1 MSEKSDELE
10 YQAIE
15 LHFNEAMYK
24 AKQAGAHDLKPKEAC
39 HNCDEQL
46 ESSTQLFCDSDC
58 AEDYQKRKFARSQ
71 RLY

>member
-1 MSEKSDELE
+1 MSEKSDQLE

-15 LHFNEAMYK
+15 LHFNEAMHK
-24 AKQAGAHDLKPKEAC
+24 AQQAGKHDLQPDGAC
-39 HNCDEQL
+39 HNCKEPVEHPQR
-46 ESSTQLFCDSDC
+46 FCDSDC

>member
-15 LHFNEAMYK
+15 LHFNEAMHK
-24 AKQAGAHDLKPKEAC
+24 AKQAGKHDLKPNGKC
-39 HNCDEQL
+39 HNCGEDI
-46 ESSTQLFCDSDC
+46 TMPQLFCDSDC